1 MMKLLTPNQ
10 EGALHEPEV
19 KDLISNSRD
28 VWPVCGA
35 GIGLIGC
42 ALTPLLGALLTLVAW
57 IKGNSGAGPFLH
69 KVGTVL
75 FLLTIP
81 LLIFG
86 GYCLDVLEKRGYKFE

>member
-1 MMKLLTPNQ
+1 MKQLAQNQ
-10 EGALHEPEV
+10 EGASQEPGA

-35 GIGLIGC
+35 GIGLVGC
-42 ALTPLLGALLTLVAW
+42 VISPLLGALLTAVSW
-57 IKGNSGAGPFLH
+57 IEGNRGYGPLLH